1 MLRSGGR
8 LRLERNDQSSGG
20 AELEKKNLLLLLDS
34 CAQSFF
40 LPPSPV
46 YLLRFRWPLMKD
58 RFGFAEF
65 IAAVKKMHFTKTTC
79 CCEAAPFATQRRP
92 SGLSF
97 MQVEHL
103 EKNKN
108 KTKPGKKKR
117 CCLMSLN
124 RPSCSC
130 RARNQSHAQ
139 QQRPALQ
146 AQQTGE
152 TNECRRLLVRRHPA
166 GHVPV
171 CSHRCVNINR
181 NHIVC

>member
-1 MLRSGGR
+1 MRAD
-8 LRLERNDQSSGG
+8 EI
-20 AELEKKNLLLLLDS
+20 S
-34 CAQSFF
+34 C
-40 LPPSPV
+40 L
-46 YLLRFRWPLMKD
+46 
-58 RFGFAEF
+58 GFAEF
-65 IAAVKKMHFTKTTC
+65 IAAVKKMHFTKTTY

-97 MQVEHL
+97 MQVKHFK
-103 EKNKN
+103 EKKL
-108 KTKPGKKKR
+108 GKKTNQS
-117 CCLMSLN
+117 CFFDVSLS

-171 CSHRCVNINR
+171 CSHRCVNINL
-181 NHIVC
+181 NHIVG